1 MIFACYR
8 LNDNKFMS
16 DGTEIPND
24 QNLYCIKNEDDIL
37 FLLFENEKE
46 NTILFWARLEEVS
59 YIGDFEK
66 KFDINFDDI
75 INGDYFNLI

>member
-46 NTILFWARLEEVS
+46 NTILF
-59 YIGDFEK
+59 
-66 KFDINFDDI
+66 
-75 INGDYFNLI
+75 

>member
-59 YIGDFEK
+59 YIG
-66 KFDINFDDI
+66 
-75 INGDYFNLI
+75 NLSKPNRER

>member
-8 LNDNKFMS
+8 LDNNKFMS

-24 QNLYCIKNEDDIL
+24 QNLYCIKSEDDIL

-46 NTILFWARLEEVS
+46 NKILFWSRLEEVS

-66 KFDINFDDI
+66 KFDINFNDI

>member
-8 LNDNKFMS
+8 LNDNKIMS
-16 DGTEIPND
+16 DGTEIPSD

-37 FLLFENEKE
+37 FLLFENEKG
-46 NTILFWARLEEVS
+46 NKVLFWARLEEVF
-59 YIGDFEK
+59 YIGDCEK
-66 KFDINFDDI
+66 KFDIDFNDI